1 MTVNAYVVLVRA
13 CAAHLFFRALL
24 TLLPFKT
31 VLRIA
36 QRPRRSIQR
45 TLPSGQIVEIVHLS
59 SRLCR
64 GTCLSEALVAMSLGR
79 RHGLDLP
86 LTIGISL
93 ADGTFRAHAW
103 NVEDSRN
110 KTFAPLW
117 RSDRRP

>member
-13 CAAHLFFRALL
+13 CAAHVFYRALL

-36 QRPRRSIQR
+36 RRPRRSAHP
-45 TLPSGQIVEIVHLS
+45 TLPCDQIVDIVRLS
-59 SRLCR
+59 SRVCR

-103 NVEDSRN
+103 NVEDSQN
-110 KTFAPLW
+110 EIYAPLW
-117 RSDRRP
+117 RSDRHP